1 MADEQVTPPKKKKP
15 LTWLLYMSILASG
28 VLLLADALNY
38 AALEKLTAKLA
49 ALSTF
54 SCRRQRSQNWFHFHG
69 DHLGSRDNNFLFLAS
84 IGNMEP
90 CFN

>member
-38 AALEKLTAKLA
+38 AALEKLTAKLGI
-49 ALSTF
+49 ALLLSA
-54 SCRRQRSQNWFHFHG
+54 
-69 DHLGSRDNNFLFLAS
+69 LFLVVGNGRR
-84 IGNMEP
+84 IG
-90 CFN
+90 FISTGIIWAAVIITFFF